1 MSLIPNIF
9 NWRNTRKE
17 NPTRQSKRNPNSID
31 FTDSMQCNSALT
43 FGLYHNQ
50 YTGMKLAGALAF
62 APIAVPVWFMGLPI
76 PETANEAD
84 QQLLRNITEQFST
97 FMEQL
102 HVACHRDGTVWIW
115 PFFSA
120 IDGLL
125 HWEMI
130 PDASVVGI
138 VHSVQTCNVIRI
150 ITNEELTV
158 TLDDERTA
166 TANRRREF
174 TREKVTETWTGQK
187 LPENLTSG
195 TMRNMS
201 GELPIA
207 FANNAEAMATRGHS
221 EYERIIYDLKDY
233 HDIDMM
239 QSATLAKFNTK
250 MISTVKNADEY
261 LKNNGYADISEINV
275 ASSDFFMNVEG
286 EKTELLFPTNAYQ
299 AYESALKRKFRK
311 IVEGSGIPEICWGIK
326 VEGNLASA
334 EAQMGLLVQFVKDK
348 REQKTKPYQ
357 RLFAASMRLMGI
369 VAMQPVSSDIVI
381 KWGALDEL
389 SAKTKAEVF
398 KAFAEG
404 VAALINSAGVT
415 KEQLYHLWDSLY
427 PDTTRETMDEFIVG
441 IGRMGKHK
449 QWKDASYVEV
459 MDDPT
464 GFDDNDES

>member
-1 MSLIPNIF
+1 MSLIPNLF
-9 NWRNTRKE
+9 NWRNTRKD
-17 NPTRQSKRNPNSID
+17 NPTRQTKRNPNSID
-31 FTDSMQCNSALT
+31 WTDSVQCNTALT
-43 FGLYHNQ
+43 QSLYHNQ

-76 PETANEAD
+76 AETANERD
-84 QQLLRNITEQFST
+84 QELLREISEQFST

-102 HVACHRDGTVWIW
+102 HTACHRDGTVWVW

-120 IDGLL
+120 DDGRL

-130 PDASVVGI
+130 PDPSVVAI
-138 VHSVQTCNVIRI
+138 VRSVQTGNIIKI
-150 ITNEELTV
+150 ITNEEFTV
-158 TLDDERTA
+158 TIDDEKEALAIRK
-166 TANRRREF
+166 RVF
-174 TREKVTETWTGQK
+174 TRQSVTETWTGQK
-187 LPENLTSG
+187 LPDDIKSG

-207 FANNAEAMATRGHS
+207 FANNAEATATRGHS
-221 EYERIIYDLKDY
+221 DYERIIYDLKDY
-233 HDIDMM
+233 HDIDLM
-239 QSATLAKFNTK
+239 QSTTLAKFNAKLIITTK
-250 MISTVKNADEY
+250 NVNEY
-261 LKNNGYADISEINV
+261 LANNGYATIAEIDV
-275 ASSDFFMNVEG
+275 STADLFMNVEG
-286 EKTELLFPTNAYQ
+286 ETAELLFPTNAHE

-334 EAQMGLLVQFVKDK
+334 EEQMGLLVQFVKDK
-348 REQKTKPYQ
+348 REQKVKPYQ

-369 VAMQPVSSDIVI
+369 VRMQAVSKDIII

-398 KAFAEG
+398 QAFAQG

-415 KEQLYHLWDSLY
+415 KEQLYYLWDSLY
-427 PDTTRETMDEFIVG
+427 PDTTHESVDEFVVG

-459 MDDPT
+459 MDDPN